1 MADRTADTAV
11 PDLRVADIEEVDR
24 TAVVVEEVTSIN
36 TIHHDSSIHT
46 RGLEYSRPWFFPSL
60 NSQD

>member
-1 MADRTADTAV
+1 MADRTADTAA

-24 TAVVVEEVTSIN
+24 TAVVEEITSIN

-46 RGLEYSRPWFFPSL
+46 RGLEYSGPWFFPSL
-60 NSQD
+60 NSED